1 MLIITFI
8 VVLVQEFTIVN
19 YLKFNDIE
27 TLLLSSLCYS
37 TFDDDRSK
45 NLLDYSKGNQLRT
58 LNSLK
63 QYSMDDYTQQM
74 RCQKL
79 QLKCHQVSTHSNP
92 P

>member
-45 NLLDYSKGNQLRT
+45 I
-58 LNSLK
+58 
-63 QYSMDDYTQQM
+63 
-74 RCQKL
+74 C
-79 QLKCHQVSTHSNP
+79 
-92 P
+92 